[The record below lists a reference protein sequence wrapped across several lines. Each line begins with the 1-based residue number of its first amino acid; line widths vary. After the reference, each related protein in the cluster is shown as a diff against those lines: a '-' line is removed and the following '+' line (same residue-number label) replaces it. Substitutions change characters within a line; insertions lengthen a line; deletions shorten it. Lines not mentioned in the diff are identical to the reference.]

1 VQKAPIL
8 VMALALAVT
17 ASAQTPTKKLT
28 SEQMRAM
35 LEDISYWD
43 AQLSRYDRIRARALK
58 LRPERRNAPLRE
70 LNISDNEVREVQAI
84 AAKFLPRQIVNISP
98 VVTECPCEEG
108 PMCTAQVYVLATTGT
123 KMKGLQLSR
132 MNANWIV
139 GIVQQWWL
147 RFDAVARRN
156 TGNYFLDEYNY
167 RKARS
172 ELYEEFPVCV
182 GVLTPAKVTASTQK
196 VDPKK

>member
-1 VQKAPIL
+1 MRKAPIV
-8 VMALALAVT
+8 VMALALAVS
-17 ASAQTPTKKLT
+17 ASAQTPAKKLT
-28 SEQMRAM
+28 SDQVRVM
-35 LEDISYWD
+35 LDDISYWD
-43 AQLSRYDRIRARALK
+43 AQLSRYDRIRGRALK

-123 KMKGLQLSR
+123 RTKGLQLSR

-147 RFDAVARRN
+147 RFDAVVKPN
-156 TGNYFLDEYNY
+156 TGNHFLDEYFY

-196 VDPKK
+196 VKPKK